1 MCTFPS
7 YRWFFCFL
15 WTTHLH
21 LFLRVWCSHKL
32 VSFKY
37 FMVTLDMVWNDEGY
51 LILLECTQTHSF
63 SGIWIFYKIH
73 FTCIC
78 IFFIFWQ
85 ILLCRIFVEICICKS
100 LSQWLSPRL
109 DRPPAPRQI
118 TALIGLTREGR
129 LCWGLRQQ
137 DALTGCWRDCAALL
151 MVSGW
156 SQLRASF
163 TINNNNNKRFVCI
176 SWSKCTCSFYVVVVL
191 QTMWKK
197 EDKVIEQLFRQ
208 FRA

>member
-21 LFLRVWCSHKL
+21 LFLLVWCSHKL

-51 LILLECTQTHSF
+51 LILLECTQTHCF

-73 FTCIC
+73 FTCIS

-85 ILLCRIFVEICICKS
+85 IHLGRIFVEICICKS
-100 LSQWLSPRL
+100 LSQWLSERYNSCLSLLQPRL
-109 DRPPAPRQI
+109 DRTPPPACCRSCRTDYCFDWI
-118 TALIGLTREGR
+118 DTRR
-129 LCWGLRQQ
+129 PPLLR
-137 DALTGCWRDCAALL
+137 
-151 MVSGW
+151 S
-156 SQLRASF
+156 
-163 TINNNNNKRFVCI
+163 
-176 SWSKCTCSFYVVVVL
+176 
-191 QTMWKK
+191 
-197 EDKVIEQLFRQ
+197 
-208 FRA
+208 